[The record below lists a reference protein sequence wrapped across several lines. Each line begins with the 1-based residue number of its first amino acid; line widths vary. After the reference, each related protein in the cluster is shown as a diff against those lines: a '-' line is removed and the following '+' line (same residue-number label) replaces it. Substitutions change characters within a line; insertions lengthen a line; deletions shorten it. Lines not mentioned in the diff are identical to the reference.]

1 MAVCPS
7 YSESPTEV
15 ADFSY
20 FAAQTGCLIYTHPLQ
35 RRTRSGSRT
44 IDHSQEAADRMLD
57 GREESPLRR
66 VFCCLRKSA
75 SAPGDKIS
83 AHKKARG

>member
-1 MAVCPS
+1 MAVWPS

-20 FAAQTGCLIYTHPLQ
+20 FAARAGCLIYTHPLQ

-57 GREESPLRR
+57 GQEENPLRR
-66 VFCCLRKSA
+66 VFLLPAKKCFGA
-75 SAPGDKIS
+75 GDKIS